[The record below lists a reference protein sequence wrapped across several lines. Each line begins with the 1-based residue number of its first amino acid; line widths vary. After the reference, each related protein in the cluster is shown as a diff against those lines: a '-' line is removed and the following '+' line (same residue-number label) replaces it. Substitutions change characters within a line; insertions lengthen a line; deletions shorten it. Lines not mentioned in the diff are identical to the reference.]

1 MFIVVHDV
9 RFPIHDVLGFPLRLP
24 PGRVPWIR
32 SFSRQ
37 TSFFLRMC
45 PKYVI
50 FLAFRL
56 ANSCLCV
63 PALSRTHSLVFFF
76 SVHLTRSSFLRFFI
90 SNALILSSSAFFR
103 VQLSQEYVATVHV
116 NVFISYCTPVFQPS
130 AIELFRS
137 PFLDCGTH
145 CHTLCPRQRHH

>member
-1 MFIVVHDV
+1 MSLQMQTNKNAAIWNWKHLFTRLVAHTTWLDLTGLQPSSIRGLVTLRTNCCHPVLCSVLRSISSMFIVIHDV

-50 FLAFRL
+50 YLAFTL

-63 PALSRTHSLVFFF
+63 PALSRTHSLVFF
-76 SVHLTRSSFLRFFI
+76 SVHLTGVASLG
-90 SNALILSSSAFFR
+90 SSS
-103 VQLSQEYVATVHV
+103 Q
-116 NVFISYCTPVFQPS
+116 
-130 AIELFRS
+130 
-137 PFLDCGTH
+137 TH
-145 CHTLCPRQRHH
+145 